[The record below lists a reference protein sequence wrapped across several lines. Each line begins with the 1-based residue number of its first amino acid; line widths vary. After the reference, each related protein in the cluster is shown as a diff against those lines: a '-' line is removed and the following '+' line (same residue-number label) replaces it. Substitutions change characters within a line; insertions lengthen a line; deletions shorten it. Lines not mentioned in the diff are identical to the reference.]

1 MQLINAIE
9 EGSNM
14 SFIAKLLTKGANKV
28 LSKADKKKLADE
40 AKKAA
45 DLKKNQKKP
54 ANTLQS
60 KSKTEQKESGM
71 GTSSSARTMLAEI
84 GGKTSKQKK
93 AYNAKVKQYNEMKDK
108 TTEKAQLLKNSIND
122 MKKRLGFSKGGSAT
136 KKVPVISIGVGMAEM
151 PKGKAKMMRGGMS
164 GGKEHMYA
172 AGGMVKDN
180 PGLKALKA
188 ANPMAYNK
196 ITGK

>member
-1 MQLINAIE
+1 MGFFDGKTKLDEMTSTQLQNYAMKYARE
-9 EGSNM
+9 NNM
-14 SFIAKLLTKGANKV
+14 SESAAIKLFG
-28 LSKADKKKLADE
+28 SKIKQKQAEE
-40 AKKAA
+40 AKGKE
-45 DLKKNQKKP
+45 KNKMAK
-54 ANTLQS
+54 
-60 KSKTEQKESGM
+60 
-71 GTSSSARTMLAEI
+71 
-84 GGKTSKQKK
+84 GGK
-93 AYNAKVKQYNEMKDK
+93 
-108 TTEKAQLLKNSIND
+108 
-122 MKKRLGFSKGGSAT
+122 AT

-188 ANPMAYNK
+188 ASPETYNK

>member
-1 MQLINAIE
+1 M
-9 EGSNM
+9 
-14 SFIAKLLTKGANKV
+14 
-28 LSKADKKKLADE
+28 ADKLSDKSTSQLNAMLNKGSGASQKE
-40 AKKAA
+40 VRAA
-45 DLKKNQKKP
+45 ITELKKRGEDTP
-54 ANTLQS
+54 PPSLV
-60 KSKTEQKESGM
+60 M
-71 GTSSSARTMLAEI
+71 GGRREMAK
-84 GGKTSKQKK
+84 GGK
-93 AYNAKVKQYNEMKDK
+93 
-108 TTEKAQLLKNSIND
+108 
-122 MKKRLGFSKGGSAT
+122 AT

-188 ANPMAYNK
+188 ASPEAYKK

>member
-1 MQLINAIE
+1 MSNKLSDKSTSQLNAMLNK
-9 EGSNM
+9 GS
-14 SFIAKLLTKGANKV
+14 GASQKEV
-28 LSKADKKKLADE
+28 S
-40 AKKAA
+40 AA
-45 DLKKNQKKP
+45 IRELKKRGE
-54 ANTLQS
+54 
-60 KSKTEQKESGM
+60 KTPPPSLVM
-71 GTSSSARTMLAEI
+71 GGRR
-84 GGKTSKQKK
+84 
-93 AYNAKVKQYNEMKDK
+93 EM
-108 TTEKAQLLKNSIND
+108 
-122 MKKRLGFSKGGSAT
+122 SKGGKAT

-188 ANPMAYNK
+188 ASPEAYNK